1 MTNEHK
7 DPSHVKAG
15 WTPGPWRIDR
25 NGVQHAG
32 EFRVY
37 AIDMIET
44 EVAYT
49 RPALGCS
56 NANAALIASSPALAE
71 ALERIAGNP
80 HSDLFDQTN
89 PDHVRAMADRYDNVV
104 GIAEAALALA
114 RGEVRRIEDGRR

>member
-15 WTPGPWRIDR
+15 WTPGPLMVVPDIGCGGLYAVAESED
-25 NGVQHAG
+25 A
-32 EFRVY
+32 RVHTASFCTKADATLY
-37 AIDMIET
+37 A
-44 EVAYT
+44 
-49 RPALGCS
+49 
-56 NANAALIASSPALAE
+56 AAPALAE
-71 ALERIAGNP
+71 ALRRIAGNP

-114 RGEVRRIEDGRR
+114 RGEG